1 MSDEIE
7 KKDCEQWAEDWA
19 GEADLAASRA
29 RMYAELAKRH
39 TSTAHALNKQA
50 RRLNRTAVVILGA
63 LLVMYVV
70 DLAFTVAEW
79 WAAR

>member
-29 RMYAELAKRH
+29 RMYAELAKRNVA
-39 TSTAHALNKQA
+39 TANVLNKQA
-50 RRLNRTAVVILGA
+50 RALSRTAVIILGT
-63 LLVMYVV
+63 LLVVYAV
-70 DLAFTVAEW
+70 DLAFTVIQW